1 MKLRHPSTILC
12 FTLVLATATTGMG
25 AEKIRFATFNTS
37 LNRPGAGELRDELKE
52 GTSEQ
57 ARKVAEILQRVR
69 PDVVLLNEVDYDSSG
84 QTLQSLRQMYL
95 AVSQGG
101 QPPIEYEHAYLGPVN
116 TGIPSGLDLD
126 GNGETGQAA
135 DAFGFGRFPGQ
146 FGMLV
151 LSRYPIDADK
161 ARTFQQFSWKKMP
174 GALLPVDP
182 ADGTAYYSAEAT
194 AVFRLSSKNHWDL
207 PIHIGRTTIHLLACH
222 PTPPV
227 FDGPEDRNGRR
238 NHDEIRLW
246 ADYIRPSRS
255 NYLVDDR
262 GQRGGLAR
270 GQHFV
275 IAGDMN
281 ADPLDG
287 DTVPGAIGQLLGQ
300 RRVHSGQIPSSKGAV
315 AFRDTGVNANHR
327 GRAAH
332 DTADFSDNGPGNLR
346 VDYVLPSRSLQ
357 MVKSGVFWPPSG
369 DPASALLD
377 ASDHR
382 LVWVDITFK

>member
-1 MKLRHPSTILC
+1 
-12 FTLVLATATTGMG
+12 MG
-25 AEKIRFATFNTS
+25 AEIIRFATFNTS
-37 LNRPGAGELRDELKE
+37 LNRNKAGGLREELEA

-57 ARKVAEILQRVR
+57 ARSVAEILQRVR

-84 QTLQSLRQMYL
+84 KTLQWIRQKYL

-101 QPPIEYEHAYLGPVN
+101 HPPIDYQHAYLGPVN
-116 TGIPSGLDLD
+116 TGIPSGIDLD
-126 GNGETGQAA
+126 GNGETGQPA

-161 ARTFQQFSWKKMP
+161 ARTFGQFPWKKMP

-182 ADGTAYYSAEAT
+182 ADGTPYYSAEAT
-194 AVFRLSSKNHWDL
+194 AIFRLSSKSHWDL
-207 PIHIGRTTIHLLACH
+207 PIRIGQTTIHLLASH

-262 GQRGGLAR
+262 GQRGGLPR

-287 DTVPGAIGQLLGQ
+287 DTVPGAIRQLLGQ
-300 RRVHSGQIPSSKGAV
+300 RRVNARQIPSSEGAV
-315 AFRDTGVNANHR
+315 AFRNTGVNANHR
-327 GRAAH
+327 GGAEH

-346 VDYVLPSRSLQ
+346 VDYVLPSRSLKI
-357 MVKSGVFWPPSG
+357 VRSGVFWPPAG